1 VRSGPPVVY
10 AGLTLYDA
18 RFGGRVTFEVT
29 AADSDGALLSTTS
42 ILSAGF
48 PRPPLHVHP
57 HQTERFAVR
66 RGRLRVTRGWRA
78 HLVGPGEELEV
89 APGMP
94 HTFVVEGPDEVE
106 VRVDFVPAG
115 DMEGFLVAMAGLA
128 RDGGL
133 TDRGRPRLLPLA
145 AVAQR
150 HAGDV
155 RLAWVPARAQDLA
168 LALLAWTRR
177 GLARHGFR
185 SARPGSLIRGRRRPT
200 GDVAL

>member
-1 VRSGPPVVY
+1 MLVVREPVRSGPPVVY
-10 AGLTLYDA
+10 AGETLYDA

-29 AADSDGALLSTTS
+29 AAESDGALLSTTS

-57 HQTERFAVR
+57 DQTERFAVR

-78 HLVGPGEELEV
+78 HLLGPGEELEV
-89 APGMP
+89 APGTP
-94 HTFVVEGPDEVE
+94 HTFAVEGPDEVE

-133 TDRGRPRLLPLA
+133 TDRGRPHLLPVA

-150 HAGDV
+150 HTGDV
-155 RLAWVPARAQDLA
+155 RLARVPGRAQDVA
-168 LALLAWTRR
+168 LALLAWLRR
-177 GLARHGFR
+177 W
-185 SARPGSLIRGRRRPT
+185 PGKER
-200 GDVAL
+200 VAPAPPPGA